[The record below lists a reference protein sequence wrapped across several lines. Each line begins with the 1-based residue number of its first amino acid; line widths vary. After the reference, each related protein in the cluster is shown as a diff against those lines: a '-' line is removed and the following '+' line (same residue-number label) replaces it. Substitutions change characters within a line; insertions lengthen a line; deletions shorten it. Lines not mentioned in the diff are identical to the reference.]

1 MQSKILRYPDL
12 KIMVGL
18 SRIQIRRLEREGKFP
33 QRLQLSPNCVGWH
46 TTEIQQWLEHLPRKD
61 QTTFQIN
68 GGK

>member
-33 QRLQLSPNCVGWH
+33 QRLQLSRNCVGWH
-46 TTEIQQWLEHLPRKD
+46 AAEVQQWLEQLSRKD
-61 QTTFQIN
+61 ALPQQE
-68 GGK
+68 